1 MFLNLVA
8 LSMPKFSALQ
18 KITSFLKD
26 RQDVQV
32 QYILKKWSGKL
43 YKAKIEN
50 SPLFL
55 PVNLITKINY
65 EYFKM
70 YILNSSIFYYKP
82 GYPILLSK
90 LSSVVFLTFYY
101 IKFIIGKLKYIIYTQ

>member
-1 MFLNLVA
+1 
-8 LSMPKFSALQ
+8 MPKFSALQ

-32 QYILKKWSGKL
+32 QYILKKSGKL

-101 IKFIIGKLKYIIYTQ
+101 IKFMLWLFLRIDY